1 MPLYAVITRNKL
13 KENLKKITLGG
24 GCFWCTEAVFQ
35 RLKGVSHVESGYM
48 GGQLPN
54 PTYRDICTGNT
65 GHAEI
70 IQITYDPEIISLEQI
85 LEIFWT
91 AHDPTTLNRQGA
103 DKGTQYRSV
112 IFYESEEE
120 KEIAE
125 KSIKEVASQL
135 YSDPIVTELAPL
147 TTYYPGE
154 AYHQNYYN
162 GQSSKPYCHVI
173 ITPKI
178 SKLRSKYAPLIK
190 EEYL

>member
-1 MPLYAVITRNKL
+1 L
-13 KENLKKITLGG
+13 KQITLGG

-35 RLKGVSHVESGYM
+35 RLKGIEHVESGYM
-48 GGQLPN
+48 GGSLPN

-70 IQITYDPEIISLEQI
+70 IQITYDPSVISLEQI
-85 LEIFWT
+85 FEIFWT

-112 IFYESEEE
+112 IFYGSEEE
-120 KEIAE
+120 KALAE
-125 KSIKEVASQL
+125 KSINEVASTL
-135 YSDPIVTELAPL
+135 YSDPIVTELAAL

-162 GQSSKPYCHVI
+162 GQSSKPYCHVV

-178 SKLRSKYAPLIK
+178 GKLRSKYAKLMK